1 MNRGFYWPVC
11 RSLGRH
17 VHSHGISENAVR
29 VSDSSREPGK
39 LVLMGGCVTEIK
51 GGRLMF
57 AGSWWSLKWD
67 QESGLPPVAALMSAA
82 FLDGRK
88 GAALSK

>member
-1 MNRGFYWPVC
+1 M
-11 RSLGRH
+11 
-17 VHSHGISENAVR
+17 
-29 VSDSSREPGK
+29 
-39 LVLMGGCVTEIK
+39 TEIK